1 MSLSEFSI
9 KRPVTVVV
17 VMLVFITI
25 GAISIL
31 KLPLEMLPDTSFP
44 GLMIQ
49 VYYSSSSPEEIE
61 RIITRPMEEILST
74 INNLKN
80 ISSSSSASM
89 SRIFIEFNTGT
100 NMDLASMEIRDKVDQ
115 VKDRLPDD
123 IERIRI
129 RRWSTSDRPI
139 ISFSLSLPGEE
150 NNLYYWAENFIQPEV
165 ERIEGVANVDIRGI
179 RNKVLTIYVAPEQF
193 YSSSLRIT
201 DLITTIRNNNIN
213 ISAGYLEEKKKRFVL
228 RVPGELKI
236 VDEISNLPLNEM
248 GLKIKDIASVTYD
261 YPKRDD
267 YNKLNGF

>member
-139 ISFSLSLPGEE
+139 ISFSLSLPG
-150 NNLYYWAENFIQPEV
+150 
-165 ERIEGVANVDIRGI
+165 
-179 RNKVLTIYVAPEQF
+179 
-193 YSSSLRIT
+193 
-201 DLITTIRNNNIN
+201 
-213 ISAGYLEEKKKRFVL
+213 
-228 RVPGELKI
+228 
-236 VDEISNLPLNEM
+236 
-248 GLKIKDIASVTYD
+248 
-261 YPKRDD
+261 
-267 YNKLNGF
+267 